1 MINNL
6 IDIFVYYQE
15 MSHNMNVIAKLT
27 EKINGIDDLKQ
38 ADMIKYLKEAYKE
51 VDTGKKTRKS
61 PKKAEE
67 GVEKKKREPS
77 AYNIFM
83 KEKMAELKQNGET
96 LTGKEL
102 MQKVAGMWN
111 DYKSAS
117 SGSEEEKLS
126 KEDEETAK
134 KVVEKIKKS
143 VAKKDK

>member
-1 MINNL
+1 
-6 IDIFVYYQE
+6 
-15 MSHNMNVIAKLT
+15 MSLNTNVLAKLS
-27 EKINGIDDLKQ
+27 EKIECMDNLTQ

-111 DYKSAS
+111 DHKNAS
-117 SGSEEEKLS
+117 SESEEDKKLS
-126 KEDEETAK
+126 KEEEETAK